1 MGEAIISRRG
11 GGGQGAGANSEVILG
26 KVTLP
31 NGVVS
36 GDFVKVVPKLFTK
49 DTVNV
54 PNWLA
59 EGTGSFV
66 LEGTY
71 YVFETDEEHPD
82 KVIIVKPVQTCAP
95 NYYSQGYAKSIAV
108 AIAKKLDI
116 GYEILSNWQT
126 FAPSSC
132 SVIGGSG
139 SSFTLQES
147 YGDYIMSFQGNDRG
161 SKALTK
167 FSKHMYVLSSK
178 AKMNNTSGYIVWI
191 FMYVDLDKN
200 VLKICNK
207 LKLGCS
213 DTSSDGNHPL
223 NAGIPIQKSD
233 DEAVFY
239 GSFFSNGS
247 SSYVSQKAF
256 SFKITSAGLLT
267 EQAVT
272 YSNYEYDFYYFPS
285 GSSSAQSGD
294 NGKKSDY
301 MNPVTYKDGYV
312 YTKHGCNKISFNIND
327 ISVRPEYRTTILQDS
342 NNPLLKYY
350 RAPFSS
356 KYSSGS
362 SKYGYGYSPTK
373 NALCFLD
380 ADSGLKGKFR
390 FSLIQ
395 KGYNASEGNNNIH
408 SLYSHNI
415 VRASYEVLKTS
426 YNVNG
431 TVKDVRTYHV
441 GFPIDVNEMTQTF
454 DTIIDGS
461 QTLNGKFRS
470 LTKDYILLPT
480 ELANT
485 PIPGITNSSSSSSL
499 SYEDSALPKKI
510 EVAEIIE
517 LVELV
522 PSKKLFPYALEFA
535 DGTFEGYKAHRHEIL
550 PYGKN
555 AILVLN
561 KSYSGDSAS
570 GYVATILESYV
581 IHKEE
586 SKRAEIYPLDDPL
599 WTDFPIGLVLEN
611 GSKDSFCEVALP
623 SKEAIIYESI

>member
-49 DTVNV
+49 DTENV
-54 PNWLA
+54 PDWLA

-71 YVFETDEEHPD
+71 CVFETDEEHPD

-95 NYYSQGYAKSIAV
+95 NYYSQGLAKSIAV

-116 GYEILSNWQT
+116 GYEILSDWKT

-147 YGDYIMSFQGNDRG
+147 YGDYIMSFQANDRS

-178 AKMNNTSGYIVWI
+178 AKMSNSEGYIVWI

-213 DTSSDGNHPL
+213 DTSSYGNHPL
-223 NAGIPIQKSD
+223 DAGIPIQKSD

-239 GSFFSNGS
+239 GSFFQNGN
-247 SSYVSQKAF
+247 SSYTSQKAF

-272 YSNYEYDFYYFPS
+272 YANYAYSFYYFPS

-301 MNPVTYKDGYV
+301 MNPVTYKDGFI
-312 YTKHGCNKISFNIND
+312 YTNYGCNKIPFNIND
-327 ISVRPEYRTTILQDS
+327 ISVRPEYKTTILQES

-362 SKYGYGYSPTK
+362 SNYGYGYTPTK
-373 NALCFLD
+373 NVLCFLD

-390 FSLIQ
+390 TSLVQ
-395 KGYNASEGNNNIH
+395 KGYKASASSNGV
-408 SLYSHNI
+408 SFLYNHDI

-426 YNVNG
+426 YNEDG

-441 GFPIDVNEMTQTF
+441 GFPIDTNGMSRSF
-454 DTIIDGS
+454 DTIIEGS

-485 PIPGITNSSSSSSL
+485 PVPGITNSSSNNSL
-499 SYEDSALPKKI
+499 SYEDSALSKKI

-517 LVELV
+517 LEELV

-535 DGTFEGYKAHRHEIL
+535 DGTFEGYKTYRHEIL

-561 KSYSGDSAS
+561 KSYSGNSTS
-570 GYVATILESYV
+570 GYTAVILESYI

-586 SKRAEIYPLDDPL
+586 NKRAEIYPLDDPL